1 MKSRTLPAVFT
12 MTIASALIAGC
23 GASTPAQTLS
33 STSKASPSVA
43 GQGGPACRP
52 TQLQITAGPPVSE
65 ATQQNTLLLVFRN
78 ISPTSC
84 VMRGYPAI
92 TLVDSAGRRLAFSYR
107 QGGDQMLTSA
117 PPRPVILPP
126 GKFAYSALNK
136 NSCVGFASRTA
147 ATAGVAPPGQHE
159 PLLLRL
165 RHYPMLGY
173 CGAGDPGHTI
183 DIAPVEP
190 TSADALAH
198 R

>member
-1 MKSRTLPAVFT
+1 

-23 GASTPAQTLS
+23 GASTPARTLS
-33 STSKASPSVA
+33 STSKASPSA
-43 GQGGPACRP
+43 SGPGGPACRP

-92 TLVDSAGRRLAFSYR
+92 DLIDSAGRRLAFSYR
-107 QGGDQMLTSA
+107 QGGDQMLTGA

-147 ATAGVAPPGQHE
+147 ASADVAPPGQHE
-159 PLLLRL
+159 PLLLKL
-165 RHYPMLGY
+165 RHYPVLSY

-183 DIAPVEP
+183 DITPVEP
-190 TSADALAH
+190 TSADVLAH